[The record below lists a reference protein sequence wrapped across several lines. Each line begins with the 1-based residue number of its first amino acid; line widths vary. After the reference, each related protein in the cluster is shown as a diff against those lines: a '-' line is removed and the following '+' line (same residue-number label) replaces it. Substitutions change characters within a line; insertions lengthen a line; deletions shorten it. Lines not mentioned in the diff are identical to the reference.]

1 MIKLVVHILLI
12 STAILPGQ
20 NKSLASAFKF
30 GNPERCK
37 FVPRCLYNVEDS
49 SQQIDTQKIVQSEE
63 EELAVIAVTEEK
75 LLHSATRSELVA
87 PESCDIHELADV
99 IRLDGVVRVNKVI
112 QEGKFSELTEC
123 ISKELQNSI
132 QAVKDGKVKPLH
144 RFSNMLSSN
153 NRWDLKLP
161 LDEPIIMENLRLM
174 FRSDSRLSKLL
185 MSLVT
190 ENGELFEL
198 AAFCTSS
205 GAGRQVVHADTLW
218 SKQPALYTC
227 TVALQDINVDMGPTL
242 FIPGTECR
250 AAGMVNFLIINYYVS

>member
-1 MIKLVVHILLI
+1 MIKLIIQILLI
-12 STAILPGQ
+12 STALLLGPK
-20 NKSLASAFKF
+20 KSLTSAFKF
-30 GNPERCK
+30 GISERRK
-37 FVPRCLYNVEDS
+37 FVRSCFHNVEDS
-49 SQQIDTQKIVQSEE
+49 SQQIDARKTAQSEE
-63 EELAVIAVTEEK
+63 VELAAIAAIEEK
-75 LLHSATRSELVA
+75 LLSTATRSELLV
-87 PESCDIHELADV
+87 PERCDGEELADV
-99 IRLDGVVRVNKVI
+99 IRLDGVVRVNEVI
-112 QEGKFSELTEC
+112 QKNRFSELTEC
-123 ISKELQNSI
+123 IGKELKESI
-132 QAVKDGKVKPLH
+132 EAVKDGRIEPLH

-161 LDEPIIMENLRLM
+161 LDEPIIMETMRAM
-174 FRSDSRLSKLL
+174 FRGDSHLNKLL

-227 TVALQDINVDMGPTL
+227 TVALQDIDEEMGPTL

-250 AAGMVNFLIINYYVS
+250 TAGIVNF